1 MKALAIDLG
10 GTHAAFA
17 LVDGATLVHTETLAT
32 DRAKGLKPLLPKFKE
47 MLGAV
52 LAKTGPARRNV
63 SALHWD
69 SRGLWTPAP
78 ARSCPRMPNTMTL

>member
-52 LAKTGPARRNV
+52 LG
-63 SALHWD
+63 
-69 SRGLWTPAP
+69 
-78 ARSCPRMPNTMTL
+78 